1 MVIVVLC
8 TNPNT
13 RARGSR
19 NSTKCKEY
27 RTKIGSLKETTK
39 RILRWLNHDHML
51 PPLHA
56 SSQFTIYYFGHACG
70 LWNCGLLSNAPVVR
84 KHMDKDSTLEI
95 WQYQPEPNNQ
105 STWGI
110 LMKNRNV
117 EIYEPLI
124 KGKPKK
130 GSRNTQLNQVWV
142 TALHTTSARAAASIS
157 FACHYRIMASL

>member
-1 MVIVVLC
+1 MAGMVIVVLC

-19 NSTKCKEY
+19 NSTKCEVY

-130 GSRNTQLNQVWV
+130 VAEILSWIKFGWQHYIPHLLEQQLLYLLHV
-142 TALHTTSARAAASIS
+142 TTE
-157 FACHYRIMASL
+157 